1 MSEQIEQT
9 QAAVELAR
17 IQKELKAPKDKFNSF
32 GKYHYRTT
40 SGILEGFKQV
50 KGDCSIVIH
59 DDLEMVGDRYYVKA
73 TAVLVAADGSSV
85 KATAFA
91 REAADK
97 RGMDAAQVTGATS
110 SYARKYALNGLLAI
124 DDTEDA
130 DSEATGEDT
139 TEVIDSELAAKIT
152 KELEELGAD
161 LEAFEKYMGCKI
173 AEITSATLPKANAAI
188 AAKRK
193 KASKEPVKQATDK
206 LAEMIEQAED

>member
-1 MSEQIEQT
+1 MTTEEST
-9 QAAVELAR
+9 LAAQELAR
-17 IQKELKAPKDKFNSF
+17 IQAELKAPKDKLNQF
-32 GKYHYRTT
+32 GGFKYRDV
-40 SGILEGFKQV
+40 SGILESFKKV

-59 DDLEMVGDRYYVKA
+59 DDLVMVGDRYYIKA
-73 TAVLVAADGSSV
+73 TAVLVATDGSSV

-161 LEAFEKYMGCKI
+161 IAAFEKYMGCKI